1 MGSKKKA
8 TKGGATKPG
17 SYAWTVAAVFVA
29 LVSLAV
35 YGIFVLQDVGD
46 APAGSPMKSKGPAG
60 PSTAELQAQLLQL
73 HAGISGVAGRGDT
86 GVFQKLQAM
95 AAKLKDALERAA
107 AATSEAERR
116 AILEEGLAS
125 KTEML
130 MELTTRSAA
139 LKSDEERDQ
148 KENAPLT
155 LDGKGHVA
163 KLTRE
168 SFTTFIGRNPRSMVE
183 FYAPWCPHCKK
194 MVPDYE
200 KCAEKFKGRAGFGA
214 IDGTEEEQLSRV
226 FKVKGYPT
234 LKWFIRSR
242 PIDYEGPRTEEQIT
256 KWVEERLKPAYADVD
271 PTDDLAAA
279 LDASGAN
286 ASICAGSGKKDGP
299 LFLAFEVAA
308 EVFRGKMLFV
318 WSTAEDEKVILHRRG
333 KEPDTCGGGSV
344 GACHGVEDV
353 VKWIEAAQE
362 ADEAAEFDAGV

>member
-8 TKGGATKPG
+8 SKGGATKPG
-17 SYAWTVAAVFVA
+17 SYAWTFGAVFVV

-35 YGIFVLQDVGD
+35 YGVFVLQDVGD
-46 APAGSPMKSKGPAG
+46 APTGNPGSRGPSG

-73 HAGISGVAGRGDT
+73 HAGISGVAGRGDS
-86 GVFQKLQAM
+86 GVFKKLQAM
-95 AAKLKDALERAA
+95 AGKLKDALARADA
-107 AATSEAERR
+107 APSEAERR

-125 KTEML
+125 KVEML
-130 MELTTRSAA
+130 TELTMSQTA
-139 LKSDEERDQ
+139 LKSEEAKDQ
-148 KENAPLT
+148 KDNAPFL

-163 KLTRE
+163 KLSRE

-194 MVPDYE
+194 MAPDFE
-200 KCAEKFKGRAGFGA
+200 KCAEKFRGRAGFAA

-226 FKVKGYPT
+226 FSVKGYPT
-234 LKWFIRSR
+234 LKWFVRSR
-242 PIDYEGPRTEEQIT
+242 PFDYEGPRTEEHIT

-271 PTDDLAAA
+271 PSDDLGSA

-286 ASICAGSGKKDGP
+286 TSICAGLGQKDGP

-308 EVFRGKMLFV
+308 ETFRGKMLFV
-318 WSTAEDEKVILHRRG
+318 WSTAKDEKVTLHRRSR
-333 KEPDTCGGGSV
+333 ESENCGGGTA

-353 VKWIEAAQE
+353 VKWIQALQDAE
-362 ADEAAEFDAGV
+362 EAAEFDAGV

>member
-8 TKGGATKPG
+8 AKGGGTKPG
-17 SYAWTVAAVFVA
+17 NYVWTFGAVFVA

-46 APAGSPMKSKGPAG
+46 APTSGTSSRGTAG

-86 GVFQKLQAM
+86 GVFKNLKAM
-95 AAKLKDALERAA
+95 ADKLKDALARAESA
-107 AATSEAERR
+107 PSEAERR

-125 KTEML
+125 KAEML
-130 MELTTRSAA
+130 TELTSRTVA
-139 LKSDEERDQ
+139 LKSDEEKDQRD
-148 KENAPLT
+148 NAPLL
-155 LDGKGHVA
+155 LDGTGRVA

-194 MVPDYE
+194 MAPDFE

-214 IDGTEEEQLSRV
+214 VDGTEEEQLSRV
-226 FKVKGYPT
+226 FKVRGYPT
-234 LKWFIRSR
+234 LKWFVRSR
-242 PIDYEGPRTEEQIT
+242 PFDYEGPRTEEHIT

-271 PTDDLAAA
+271 PSDDLAAA

-286 ASICAGSGKKDGP
+286 ASICAGSGHKDGP
-299 LFLAFEVAA
+299 LFVAFEVAA
-308 EVFRGKMLFV
+308 ETFRGKMLFV
-318 WSTAEDEKVILHRRG
+318 WSTVEDEKVKLHRRG
-333 KEPDTCGGGSV
+333 KESEACGGGTA
-344 GACHGVEDV
+344 GACHGTEDV
-353 VKWIEAAQE
+353 VKWIEAVQDAE
-362 ADEAAEFDAGV
+362 EVAEFDAGA